1 MSRTTTLALIGS
13 LLVIL
18 GFTAADLPLP
28 LVSVPGSLRADG
40 VSQRIGNGTVRTY
53 VLFDPAN
60 RAVPIEVGI
69 ALSARAL
76 ENLPA
81 PMATHGATDAMSSH
95 FDTHERLLALPAENP
110 TPYKFVQFNWNP
122 GGHEPPGVY
131 DQPHFDFHFWTADV
145 AVRNSIVPG
154 SPNFEQKAASYPG
167 QEYWTPFFIDVATAA
182 KAPPVAVAV
191 PKMGVHWLDVRS
203 PELQGMTGHPEQY
216 QQFTKTY
223 IRGTWDGQFVFDEP
237 MITRAYIS
245 AKKDAT
251 DPAARDE
258 VITLP
263 RTPQRQIAGY
273 YPEAYRITY
282 DAETNEYRIALT
294 RLTWQQ

>member
-1 MSRTTTLALIGS
+1 MSRTTILALIGS
-13 LLVIL
+13 LVVIL
-18 GFTAADLPLP
+18 AFTAVELPI
-28 LVSVPGSLRADG
+28 VSVPGSLRADG
-40 VSQRIGNGTVRTY
+40 AAQRIGNGSVRTY

-76 ENLPA
+76 EGLPA
-81 PMATHGATDAMSSH
+81 PMAMAGATDAMSSH

-131 DQPHFDFHFWTADV
+131 DQPHFDFHFWTVTDS
-145 AVRNSIVPG
+145 VRNSIFPETAQ
-154 SPNFEQKAASYPG
+154 FAEKAARYPA
-167 QEYWTPFFIDVATAA
+167 QEYWTPNVVDVATAA
-182 KAPPVAVAV
+182 KAPAAAVTV
-191 PKMGVHWLDVRS
+191 PKMGMHWIDVRS
-203 PELQGMTGHPEQY
+203 PEFNGQG
-216 QQFTKTY
+216 FSKTY
-223 IRGTWDGQFVFDEP
+223 IRGSWDGQFVFDEP
-237 MITRAYIS
+237 MITRAYVA
-245 AKKDAT
+245 AKRDAQ
-251 DPAARDE
+251 DPAVRDE
-258 VITLP
+258 VITLA
-263 RTPQRQIAGY
+263 RTPKRQVAGY